1 MTHISSLNLVL
12 YLLLLYSTDMTNE
25 EPGTTL
31 EDLVTTA
38 EAAEMAGVQRRTWS
52 SYVARDQAPKPT
64 HNLDGKPFW
73 DRAEV
78 EAWVAARPR
87 ANN

>member
-1 MTHISSLNLVL
+1 VTEPNLTLGELV
-12 YLLLLYSTDMTNE
+12 ST
-25 EPGTTL
+25 G
-31 EDLVTTA
+31 

-52 SYVARDQAPKPT
+52 SYVARDQAPQPI
-64 HNLDGKPFW
+64 HYLDGKPLW

-78 EAWVAARPR
+78 QAWIAARPR